1 MPLLVRSMYSTMMFW
16 CAIANGINIKFP
28 SAMDDD
34 SYSLPRP
41 LPTGLPNRVTP
52 VGNTSVRTNLTSAA
66 RIPSFAL
73 LLLAMV
79 RAAMYITKL
88 RDYAPSQ
95 ITIKRSSSVF
105 RPSSRCD
112 RHFKVSCAKQI
123 VVVKAQC
130 LQQHIEHCLI
140 LDYLI
145 TGQNEAL
152 INRPKSAWFQ
162 QTNCQAS

>member
-16 CAIANGINIKFP
+16 CAIINGINIKFP

-79 RAAMYITKL
+79 RAAMYITK
-88 RDYAPSQ
+88 RQDSAPSQ
-95 ITIKRSSSVF
+95 IAIKLSSSLF
-105 RPSSRCD
+105 RPSSRSV
-112 RHFKVSCAKQI
+112 HHSKISCAKQI
-123 VVVKAQC
+123 IVVKTKC
-130 LQQHIEHCLI
+130 LQQHTEHCLI

-162 QTNCQAS
+162 QANCEAS

>member
-1 MPLLVRSMYSTMMFW
+1 MMFW
-16 CAIANGINIKFP
+16 CSIVNGINIKFP

-34 SYSLPRP
+34 SYSLPRS

-66 RIPSFAL
+66 RTPCFAL
-73 LLLAMV
+73 LLLAIV
-79 RAAMYITKL
+79 RAAMYITKR
-88 RDYAPSQ
+88 RDCAPSQ
-95 ITIKRSSSVF
+95 IAIKRSSSVF
-105 RPSSRCD
+105 RPSCRYD
-112 RHFKVSCAKQI
+112 RRFKTSCAKQI

-140 LDYLI
+140 LGYLI
-145 TGQNEAL
+145 AGQNEAL

-162 QTNCQAS
+162 QTNYQAS